1 MDESQYQQALRRE
14 ADWLDE
20 QLQNYVAGQRRP
32 SDKADETPVSATALT
47 AARGIAAVGVDRPG
61 LRFED
66 KPLSSTYATDVDE
79 IVRDARIQAPAE
91 FGVAQPP
98 EPSVWRKKMSA
109 FSVFHSVL
117 LLLLL
122 VSTGFAIWQTM
133 QANIYKKQAN
143 QAASNIQKWGDA
155 QLALDDA
162 LCASGY
168 PAVVNAIRQK
178 EQSNTVLSSSEKA
191 LLAFGDYRTAV
202 PNVAGDSFRVD
213 ADPPCAEVGVEEQ
226 SINSDVNAPSE
237 TQVGAE

>member
-14 ADWLDE
+14 AAWLDE
-20 QLQNYVAGQRRP
+20 QLQNYAAGQRR
-32 SDKADETPVSATALT
+32 SSNAADDTSASTATLT
-47 AARGIAAVGVDRPG
+47 AARDIAAVGVDRPG

-66 KPLSSTYATDVDE
+66 KPLSASDAMDVDRA
-79 IVRDARIQAPAE
+79 VPDTHMQAPAE

-98 EPSVWRKKMSA
+98 QPPLWRKKMAA
-109 FSVFHSVL
+109 FSGLNSVL

-122 VSTGFAIWQTM
+122 VSAGFAIWQAM

-143 QAASNIQKWGDA
+143 QAVSNIQKWGDA

-168 PAVVNAIRQK
+168 PAVVSAIRQK
-178 EQSNTVLSSSEKA
+178 EQANTALSSSEKA
-191 LLAFGDYRTAV
+191 LLAFGEYRTAV

-213 ADPPCAEVGVEEQ
+213 ADPPCAEVDVEQ
-226 SINSDVNAPSE
+226 SINNDMNPPSK

>member
-14 ADWLDE
+14 AAWLDE
-20 QLQNYVAGQRRP
+20 QLQNYVARQRRP
-32 SDKADETPVSATALT
+32 SDAADDTPVSAATVT
-47 AARGIAAVGVDRPG
+47 AARGISAVDGGRPG
-61 LRFED
+61 LRFEE
-66 KPLSSTYATDVDE
+66 KPLLASDSMDVDQP
-79 IVRDARIQAPAE
+79 VSDTRIQAPVE
-91 FGVAQPP
+91 FGIAQPP
-98 EPSVWRKKMSA
+98 EPSLWRKKMAA

-122 VSTGFAIWQTM
+122 VSAGFAIWQTM
-133 QANIYKKQAN
+133 QANIYKKQAD

-168 PAVVNAIRQK
+168 PDVVSAIRQK

-213 ADPPCAEVGVEEQ
+213 ADPPCAEIEEQ
-226 SINSDVNAPSE
+226 SINSGVNPPSE